1 MVYGFYSDKDPM
13 NLLKNRNIHN
23 TCKTNY
29 NCGGYALG
37 TFSWYCPHSEKQHGY
52 YDTYS
57 EESLF
62 EQVMGHVKIMLAEFP
77 TLRIIYALEE
87 ASENEE
93 VIAFRLSNY
102 DFHFM
107 VRKANKRW
115 YHKRGSCPFIYS
127 ITEEEVF
134 SDCWM
139 PDYDSPIVLMAMKK
153 D

>member
-1 MVYGFYSDKDPM
+1 MVYGFYKHEDPM
-13 NLLKNRNIHN
+13 NLLRNRNVKN
-23 TCKTNY
+23 TDKWYY

-37 TFSWYCPHSEKQHGY
+37 TFSWYCPHSDKYRGC
-52 YDTYS
+52 YDTFS

-62 EQVMGHVKIMLAEFP
+62 EQVMGHVEIMLAEFP
-77 TLRIIYALEE
+77 ALRVIHALEE
-87 ASENEE
+87 VAENEE
-93 VIAFRLSNY
+93 VIAFRLSDC

-107 VRKANKRW
+107 VRKANNRW
-115 YHKRGSCPFIYS
+115 YHKMGSSLHIYS

-134 SDCWM
+134 SDCWF

>member
-1 MVYGFYSDKDPM
+1 MVYGFYSEQDPM
-13 NLLKNRNIHN
+13 NLLKNRNIRN
-23 TCKTNY
+23 TCKSDY

-37 TFSWYCPHSEKQHGY
+37 TFSWYCPHNEKYRGC

-62 EQVMGHVKIMLAEFP
+62 EQVMGHVKIMLTEFP
-77 TLRIIYALEE
+77 ALRIIHALSEATEE
-87 ASENEE
+87 EE
-93 VIAFRLSNY
+93 IIAFRLSDC

-115 YHKRGSCPFIYS
+115 YHKQGSCSFIYS
-127 ITEEEVF
+127 IAEEEIF